1 MNYGQ
6 RGRELLVELKR
17 SDWIPSYN
25 DEGVRGTLEE
35 IRLHFEELDDQ
46 ATAFA
51 SLNYSKPPMESRPS
65 ILLHHA
71 AIRRN
76 KQCLLVYHSHRVDK
90 LRALRRETPSSLPAS
105 LSTTVL
111 SEAETDFYGEYD
123 KLVSRYSAA
132 LDLDLSAHQS
142 PPEQDLIQVRVIAD
156 GLGRVV
162 VGGGGSSVS
171 LDMGTIHYLP
181 RNDVEHLI
189 RQGALEQLD
198 TEESF

>member
-51 SLNYSKPPMESRPS
+51 GLNYSKPPMESRPS
-65 ILLHHA
+65 MLLHSA
-71 AIRRN
+71 AIGRN
-76 KQCLLVYHSHRVDK
+76 KQCLLAYHSYRVDK
-90 LRALRRETPSSLPAS
+90 LRALRRETPASLPPS
-105 LSTTVL
+105 LSTLL
-111 SEAETDFYGEYD
+111 SEAEVDFYSEYD

-132 LDLDLSAHQS
+132 IDLDLSAHQS

-156 GLGRVV
+156 GLGRIV

-171 LDMGTIHYLP
+171 LDMGTIHFLP